1 MNRAFLIILIPAIL
15 VIAGYSV
22 VLRMMG
28 FAPGYSRLLIAAV
41 LVLGAICWLSRKAS
55 RGADSR
61 RP

>member
-15 VIAGYSV
+15 VIAGYSI

-41 LVLGAICWLSRKAS
+41 VLLGAIYWLSHKS
-55 RGADSR
+55 PRGANSR
-61 RP
+61 QR

>member
-41 LVLGAICWLSRKAS
+41 VLLGAIYWLSRKS
-55 RGADSR
+55 PRGANSR
-61 RP
+61 QR